1 MGAGQPMA
9 RILQFSTVRAK
20 RPDAPAGRAGQPPG
34 PGRRAVAD
42 RDPPP
47 LSAAEAQRFRALILP
62 HLDAAYGFA
71 RYLTRDASRAEDIVQ
86 DAFLKALR
94 GFAGF
99 RGGEPRAWL
108 FAIVRTTFLD
118 AARGRPAWS
127 DPQAAEAVPSE
138 DDSPEDALVRQGEI
152 ATVRAAI
159 EALPEPFRETLV
171 LRELEELSYRQI
183 AEVTSAPI
191 GTVMSRLARAR
202 QMLLAALSEEKT
214 P

>member
-1 MGAGQPMA
+1 MA

-20 RPDAPAGRAGQPPG
+20 RPDASAGQAPPPAAGRRTSA
-34 PGRRAVAD
+34 
-42 RDPPP
+42 DPPP
-47 LSAAEAQRFRALILP
+47 LSAAEAQRFRALVLP

-71 RYLTRDASRAEDIVQ
+71 RYLTRDASQAEDIVQ
-86 DAFLKALR
+86 DAFLKAFR
-94 GFAGF
+94 GFSGF

-118 AARGRPAWS
+118 AARGRPAWG
-127 DPQAAEAVPSE
+127 DLQDAEAVPSE
-138 DDSPEDALVRQGEI
+138 DDTPEAALVRQGEV
-152 ATVRAAI
+152 ATVRGAI

-183 AEVTSAPI
+183 AEATAAPI

-202 QMLLAALSEEKT
+202 QMLLALLSEEA

>member
-1 MGAGQPMA
+1 MA
-9 RILQFSTVRAK
+9 RILQFSTVGVK
-20 RPDAPAGRAGQPPG
+20 RPDPSAGRRPTPVA
-34 PGRRAVAD
+34 GRRTPL
-42 RDPPP
+42 DPPP
-47 LSAAEAQRFRALILP
+47 LSPAEAQRFRALVLP

-71 RYLTRDASRAEDIVQ
+71 RYLTRDATSAEDIVQ
-86 DAFLKALR
+86 DAFLKAFR
-94 GFAGF
+94 GFASF

-118 AARGRPAWS
+118 AARSRPAWAE
-127 DPQAAEAVPSE
+127 PEAAEAIASE
-138 DDSPEDALVRQGEI
+138 DDTPEAAVLRQGEV
-152 ATVRAAI
+152 AMVRGAI

-202 QMLLAALSEEKT
+202 QMLTALLTEEK
-214 P
+214 PA

>member
-1 MGAGQPMA
+1 MA

-20 RPDAPAGRAGQPPG
+20 RPDPSAGRALPPTA
-34 PGRRAVAD
+34 GRRTPA
-42 RDPPP
+42 DPPP
-47 LSAAEAQRFRALILP
+47 LSPVEAQRFRALVLP

-71 RYLTRDASRAEDIVQ
+71 RYLTRDAGQAEDIVQ

-99 RGGEPRAWL
+99 RGGDPRAWL

-118 AARGRPAWS
+118 AVRARPAWAE
-127 DPQAAEAVPSE
+127 PEAAEAMPSE
-138 DDSPEDALVRQGEI
+138 DDTPEAALVRQGEV
-152 ATVRAAI
+152 ATVRGAI

-183 AEVTSAPI
+183 AEVTAAPI

-202 QMLLAALSEEKT
+202 QMLLASLSKEAA

>member
-1 MGAGQPMA
+1 MA

-20 RPDAPAGRAGQPPG
+20 GPDAPAGRPGQPPG
-34 PGRRAVAD
+34 AGRRVVAE
-42 RDPPP
+42 PEPP
-47 LSAAEAQRFRALILP
+47 LSTAEAQRFRTLVLP

-71 RYLTRDASRAEDIVQ
+71 RYLTRDASQAEDIVQ
-86 DAFLKALR
+86 EAFLKAFR
-94 GFAGF
+94 GFSGF
-99 RGGEPRAWL
+99 RGGDPRAWL
-108 FAIVRTTFLD
+108 FAIVRTTFLS
-118 AARGRPAWS
+118 ATRSRPAWS
-127 DPQAAEAVPSE
+127 EPEAAEAIASE
-138 DDSPEDALVRQGEI
+138 DDTPEAALLRQGEV
-152 ATVRAAI
+152 AMVRGAI

-202 QMLLAALSEEKT
+202 QMLLVALSGEVQ

>member
-1 MGAGQPMA
+1 VA

-20 RPDAPAGRAGQPPG
+20 RPDAPAGRAGSPPVA
-34 PGRRAVAD
+34 GRRAVA
-42 RDPPP
+42 DPPP

-71 RYLTRDASRAEDIVQ
+71 RYLTRDATRAEDIVQ

-94 GFAGF
+94 GFSGF

-118 AARGRPAWS
+118 AARGRPAWG
-127 DPQAAEAVPSE
+127 DPEVLETLASE
-138 DDSPEDALVRQGEI
+138 DDTPETSLVRQGEV
-152 ATVRAAI
+152 ATVRGAI

-183 AEVTSAPI
+183 AEITSAPI

-202 QMLLAALSEEKT
+202 QMLLAALSEEEAS
-214 P
+214 